1 MTSCN
6 SKKRIQKSTKKWT
19 LLFAIFLIFWCPNP
33 PKMEPKSLPKSVFGL
48 LFGDAFFD
56 YVLGLILYQFWEA
69 PTLKNIN
76 FTKEKQGFSVNR
88 RFQESYKKSL
98 IFTPIWI
105 PKTPQMVKKTS
116 SNTSLFGP
124 SFWGGVFFDF
134 DRLWLHFGRPLGHQ
148 KAAKNAKK
156 R

>member
-1 MTSCN
+1 M
-6 SKKRIQKSTKKWT
+6 K
-19 LLFAIFLIFWCPNP
+19 
-33 PKMEPKSLPKSVFGL
+33 PKSLPNAVLGILLGDVFL
-48 LFGDAFFD
+48 D
-56 YVLGLILYQFWEA
+56 YVLVSILHQFWEA
-69 PTLKNIN
+69 PTSKNIN

-116 SNTSLFGP
+116 SKTYLFGP
-124 SFWGGVFFDF
+124 SFWERVFFDF
-134 DRLWLHFGRPLGHQ
+134 DRFWLHFGRPLGHQ